1 MLENSQKAQSEEP
14 SKDDFFRE
22 PLSSLGIELARI
34 SAEIH
39 SINSGFQVHFEQAVS
54 DARREMERQF
64 TLCLENSRDEAR
76 QQVELQLRQEF
87 NEKLE
92 IELTKRSEAIIRAR
106 AEAGRVSIELEAL
119 TKEIELMLDDP
130 AVQLSFIIRKKAE
143 QSELKAYLNGVR
155 YSIGEEL

>member
-1 MLENSQKAQSEEP
+1 
-14 SKDDFFRE
+14 
-22 PLSSLGIELARI
+22 
-34 SAEIH
+34 
-39 SINSGFQVHFEQAVS
+39 VHFEQAVS

-143 QSELKAYLNGVR
+143 QSELKAYLNGLR
-155 YSIGEEL
+155 YSIGEQL